1 MLEDCIRD
9 MELQYKHQEWT
20 NYINN
25 HTCKYFHIVAA
36 VDFQQ
41 QLNHGSYPIAF
52 SNWFF
57 DFRANTHM
65 IGNRDLLTD
74 VRPAL
79 LSNVTTANGSF
90 LLIIAHGIVVI
101 NKSKRINQVM
111 FIPVLCKNL
120 LFDGKLAKDGHYT
133 LFGPWKC

>member
-1 MLEDCIRD
+1 MLKDCIRD
-9 MELQYKHQEWT
+9 MELQIKHQEWA

-25 HTCKYFHIVAA
+25 HTYKYSHTVAA

-52 SNWFF
+52 PDWFF

-65 IGNRDLLTD
+65 IGNRYLLTYL
-74 VRPAL
+74 RPAL
-79 LSNVTTANGSF
+79 LSNVTTANGRS
-90 LLIIAHGIVVI
+90 LLIIAHGTAVI

-111 FIPVLCKNL
+111 FILVLCKNL
-120 LFDGKLAKDGHYT
+120 LFNGKLAKDGHYT
-133 LFGPWKC
+133 LFGP